1 MFSLVLLTIL
11 KLMVKLKFLIK
22 TSETFEMLCE
32 KEYSSMGSHS
42 TSLNFLINNSL
53 DNLLVAV
60 HLNLFM
66 A

>member
-11 KLMVKLKFLIK
+11 KLMVKLKLLIE
-22 TSETFEMLCE
+22 TSETFEMLRG

-42 TSLNFLINNSL
+42 TSLNLLINNSL

-60 HLNLFM
+60 HLNLFN